1 MNKGTKEEFEM
12 IEKLTRNGYG
22 LNERLFEQILSKT
35 WDEEYQTKLFVIAKD
50 CFICEKILK
59 LVKIKEQE
67 QELQQREKKI
77 AFYENLFFGS
87 AGLLLLLLLF
97 ITLIV

>member
-1 MNKGTKEEFEM
+1 MKKGTKEEFEM

-50 CFICEKILK
+50 CFIVEKILK

-67 QELQQREKKI
+67 QELQQCEKKI